1 MSCVICNVKCEPWL
15 LLENKGLRTDEE
27 GKSIGKTIQT
37 CGYSCCRKLDPKLPR
52 DYGKLILN
60 KDDFCYWAVPI
71 QPKKKEKFEILTFE
85 EIQGLDDISKEK
97 YYKQRDN
104 QLMDNSMISEL
115 YNELEMED
123 EMTYNIEN
131 YYSTGSESDYDDY

>member
-15 LLENKGLRTDEE
+15 LLENKGLHTDEE

-71 QPKKKEKFEILTFE
+71 QPKKKDKLPKSERIYKIKGVPPPLKPNRGTRSPPSGRNSWATKGQSGE
-85 EIQGLDDISKEK
+85 GLG
-97 YYKQRDN
+97 
-104 QLMDNSMISEL
+104 LV
-115 YNELEMED
+115 
-123 EMTYNIEN
+123 
-131 YYSTGSESDYDDY
+131 

>member
-15 LLENKGLRTDEE
+15 LLKNENIYMDEENKP
-27 GKSIGKTIQT
+27 IGKTIQT
-37 CGYSCCRKLDPKLPR
+37 CGYSCSNKLDPMLPKG
-52 DYGKLILN
+52 YGKLILN
-60 KDDFCYWAVPI
+60 REDFCFWAVPI
-71 QPKKKEKFEILTFE
+71 LPKKKEKFEILTFE
-85 EIQGLDDISKEK
+85 EIQELDDISKEK